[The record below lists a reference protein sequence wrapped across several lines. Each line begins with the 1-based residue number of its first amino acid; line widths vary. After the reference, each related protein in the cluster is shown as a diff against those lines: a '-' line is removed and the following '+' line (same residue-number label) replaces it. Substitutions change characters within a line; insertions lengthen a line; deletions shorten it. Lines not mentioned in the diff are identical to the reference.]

1 MNPSETPANLQD
13 QIADL
18 FYSSAKAL
26 DRLREAL
33 AAGITDA
40 EDEQMVEFARQ
51 LRHYGDEFN
60 AEAAR
65 ERLAAVQGALADLAK
80 VTAQVKQQLKTV
92 LLVQH
97 VICIAEALIGLGEA
111 IATGSLSGVGSA
123 LGNVAK
129 AVGPLVEKAG
139 AGGDPAPGASE

>member
-18 FYSSAKAL
+18 FYWSAKAL
-26 DRLREAL
+26 DRSREAL

-40 EDEQMVEFARQ
+40 QDEQMVEFARQ

-60 AEAAR
+60 VAAAR
-65 ERLAAVQGALADLAK
+65 ERLAAVQGALADLGK

-97 VICIAEALIGLGEA
+97 VIGIAEALVGLGKA
-111 IATGSLSGVGSA
+111 IATGSLSGIGSA
-123 LGNVAK
+123 LGDVAK
-129 AVGPLVEKAG
+129 AAGPLVKKAG
-139 AGGDPAPGASE
+139 ADGEAAPDAGE

>member
-33 AAGITDA
+33 AAVITDA

-60 AEAAR
+60 TEAALQ
-65 ERLAAVQGALADLAK
+65 RLAAVQGALADLAK
-80 VTAQVKQQLKTV
+80 VTGQVKQQLKNV

-97 VICIAEALIGLGEA
+97 VIGIAEALVGLGKA
-111 IATGSLSGVGSA
+111 IATGNLSGVGSA
-123 LGNVAK
+123 LGDVAK
-129 AVGPLVEKAG
+129 AVGPLVAKAG
-139 AGGDPAPGASE
+139 AGGDPAPHADE